1 MGATPRD
8 TSLIYALPQNSPQ
21 DCFDLRDALALISR
35 HGRLRVPD
43 GATAV
48 KDYDGGNLYGTS
60 VANLNGGADDDMDE
74 QSEICLFSAFS
85 AALISSK
92 GIFSFETGFL
102 PVLRISV

>member
-1 MGATPRD
+1 M
-8 TSLIYALPQNSPQ
+8 SLIYALPQNSPQ

-60 VANLNGGADDDMDE
+60 VANLNGGP
-74 QSEICLFSAFS
+74 
-85 AALISSK
+85 
-92 GIFSFETGFL
+92 
-102 PVLRISV
+102 PVSYTRRQKVASPWERHRVT

>member
-8 TSLIYALPQNSPQ
+8 ISLIYALPQNSPQ

-60 VANLNGGADDDMDE
+60 VANLNGGAE
-74 QSEICLFSAFS
+74 TNKSEK
-85 AALISSK
+85 SSK
-92 GIFSFETGFL
+92 SF
-102 PVLRISV
+102 

>member
-8 TSLIYALPQNSPQ
+8 MSLIYALPQNSPQ

-60 VANLNGGADDDMDE
+60 VANLNVLDV
-74 QSEICLFSAFS
+74 QKRFFQLKIRTVLNPR
-85 AALISSK
+85 IPN
-92 GIFSFETGFL
+92 L
-102 PVLRISV
+102 PEF

>member
-8 TSLIYALPQNSPQ
+8 MSLIYALPQNSPQ

-60 VANLNGGADDDMDE
+60 VANLNVLDV
-74 QSEICLFSAFS
+74 QKRFFS
-85 AALISSK
+85 LKIR
-92 GIFSFETGFL
+92 TVLNPRMPNL
-102 PVLRISV
+102 PEF